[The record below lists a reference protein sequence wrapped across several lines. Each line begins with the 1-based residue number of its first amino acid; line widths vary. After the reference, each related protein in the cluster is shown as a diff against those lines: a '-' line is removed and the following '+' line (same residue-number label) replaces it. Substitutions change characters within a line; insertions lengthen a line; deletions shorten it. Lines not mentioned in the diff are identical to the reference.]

1 MHGHAT
7 EVDISQLLGHV
18 PTVRAA
24 LRRRG
29 ASEAAI
35 DDAIA
40 DALETACRTLR
51 THEGLSLGV
60 GWMITVARRR
70 LVDQWRR
77 SEAEDRR
84 ALLLVAQARVL
95 EAERRAPD
103 VASAVLRPLA
113 AKHQDVLTLRY
124 LEGRSVTETA
134 DELGLSYS
142 ACESLLGRARRA
154 ARDHWLAA

>member
-1 MHGHAT
+1 MHGPAT

-29 ASEAAI
+29 ASETAI
-35 DDAIA
+35 DDAIG
-40 DALETACRTLR
+40 DTLEMACRMLR
-51 THEGLSLGV
+51 ADDAETPGV
-60 GWMITVARRR
+60 GWMITVAQRR

-77 SEAEDRR
+77 NEAEERR
-84 ALLLVAQARVL
+84 AVLLVAQARVL

-124 LEGRSVTETA
+124 LDGRSVTETA
-134 DELGLSYS
+134 DELGLTYT

-154 ARDHWLAA
+154 ARGHWLAA